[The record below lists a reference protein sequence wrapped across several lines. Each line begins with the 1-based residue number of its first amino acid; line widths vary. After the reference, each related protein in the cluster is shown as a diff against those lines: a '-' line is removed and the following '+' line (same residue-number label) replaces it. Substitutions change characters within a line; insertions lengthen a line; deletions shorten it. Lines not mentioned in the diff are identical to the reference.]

1 MADVFTTEYKPWTY
15 TAIVP
20 EILRST
26 QLPVARA
33 LGADAAQSGGDS
45 ADAYAKPRHDAG
57 YWAAKTKGMDFSVED
72 HVDPE
77 KFNRI
82 VWEGLVGKDV
92 PYPTVRDGRNLRENR
107 EELLKKDAGGG
118 R

>member
-1 MADVFTTEYKPWTY
+1 V
-15 TAIVP
+15 
-20 EILRST
+20 LRST
-26 QLPVARA
+26 QLPVGQAV
-33 LGADAAQSGGDS
+33 GAGAAQSG
-45 ADAYAKPRHDAG
+45 AYARPRHDAA

-82 VWEGLVGKDV
+82 VWYGLVDV
-92 PYPTVRDGRNLRENR
+92 PYPVMRDGRDLRENR
-107 EELLKKDAGGG
+107 EALLKEDSFTEENKPHDGQ